1 MTRPP
6 CEHFESDSCAI
17 GLYGGS
23 PHTMNCIACVSQG
36 NNNAEFARKLFDS
49 RARTHPVH
57 VRRVSGCCDSAE
69 NPPL

>member
-1 MTRPP
+1 MK
-6 CEHFESDSCAI
+6 CDYLKDSRCTLR
-17 GLYGGS
+17 LYGGYPS
-23 PHTMNCIACVSQG
+23 PANCIACVSQG

-57 VRRVSGCCDSAE
+57 VQRISGCCDSAE